1 MKRLLPYQI
10 IYYTWRNIKSSDN
23 NNKFKISA
31 TTWNDEFEFP
41 DGSYSV
47 SDIRDYFKH
56 ILKKHG
62 ENTNKPSVRIYINK
76 IENRI
81 TFRIKDGY
89 SLELLTPDNEITWK
103 N

>member
-1 MKRLLPYQI
+1 MMNLNFLMDRILSQI
-10 IYYTWRNIKSSDN
+10 FGI
-23 NNKFKISA
+23 ISN
-31 TTWNDEFEFP
+31 TF
-41 DGSYSV
+41 
-47 SDIRDYFKH
+47 
-56 ILKKHG
+56 LKKHG